1 MRFDD
6 RITGDTTKFARQ
18 AKVIHL
24 EIDKAEIHKIIQADV
39 AIHADAKQGLEAL
52 TEKADAA
59 DRSAWVHEF
68 QKFKDEEYSKI
79 IEGDWFPKAGKI
91 RMGEVIHLI
100 SEKTRGEA
108 VVVTDVGQHQMVTSR
123 YYAFQNPRSN
133 VTSGGMGTMGF
144 GLPASMGAKLGAPGR
159 EVIAILGD
167 GGFQMTLQEL
177 GTIVE
182 NKIPVKIVVLNNHFL
197 GMVRQW
203 QQLFFDKR
211 YSFTDM
217 TGPDFVKLAGAYAI
231 DAERVADRKDLGA
244 ALDKMLAH
252 DGAYFLEVEVE
263 KEENV
268 FPMVPSG
275 AGVSDMILELPGT
288 TR

>member
-1 MRFDD
+1 
-6 RITGDTTKFARQ
+6 
-18 AKVIHL
+18 
-24 EIDKAEIHKIIQADV
+24 
-39 AIHADAKQGLEAL
+39 
-52 TEKADAA
+52 
-59 DRSAWVHEF
+59 
-68 QKFKDEEYSKI
+68 
-79 IEGDWFPKAGKI
+79 
-91 RMGEVIHLI
+91 
-100 SEKTRGEA
+100 
-108 VVVTDVGQHQMVTSR
+108 
-123 YYAFQNPRSN
+123 
-133 VTSGGMGTMGF
+133 
-144 GLPASMGAKLGAPGR
+144 MGAKLGAPGR

-217 TGPDFVKLAGAYAI
+217 TGPDFVKLADAYAI

>member
-1 MRFDD
+1 
-6 RITGDTTKFARQ
+6 
-18 AKVIHL
+18 
-24 EIDKAEIHKIIQADV
+24 
-39 AIHADAKQGLEAL
+39 
-52 TEKADAA
+52 
-59 DRSAWVHEF
+59 
-68 QKFKDEEYSKI
+68 
-79 IEGDWFPKAGKI
+79 
-91 RMGEVIHLI
+91 
-100 SEKTRGEA
+100 
-108 VVVTDVGQHQMVTSR
+108 
-123 YYAFQNPRSN
+123 
-133 VTSGGMGTMGF
+133 
-144 GLPASMGAKLGAPGR
+144 
-159 EVIAILGD
+159 
-167 GGFQMTLQEL
+167 
-177 GTIVE
+177 
-182 NKIPVKIVVLNNHFL
+182 
-197 GMVRQW
+197 MVRQW